1 MSSGKQTSLFSY
13 FKEKRSAEHD
23 EENQV
28 QVSEH
33 EPPPK
38 RKTLD
43 CETSE
48 EAACVFEDK
57 DATSSS
63 DKDNFAGPL
72 KPGAVEAL
80 SDHEKYVLLTKNF
93 TPGEKFVFPK
103 TNKYGRNRSFQLSW
117 LKEYSWLVYCPSEDG
132 GLCRVCMLFSSNSN
146 TGVLANSV
154 MNKLHKAKEILRGHE
169 KTKYHNDALIKV
181 ENFLKTMCC
190 PARSISSMIDSAKI
204 AQIEYNSHREDN
216 NEECAGKN
224 RGNFLSLL
232 KFRVEAGDE
241 IIDEIPSHASF
252 FTILADE
259 ASDVSN
265 TEQLSLS
272 IRFVDE
278 NCNIH
283 EEFLG
288 FLSCERTTGE
298 ALAKLIYEHWSLDIK
313 NCRGQGY
320 DGTACM
326 PSSLRGTQAFIKEK
340 SSKAV
345 FTHCNAHCL
354 NLVIVH
360 SCEIQ
365 MIRNMI
371 GTLNEICLFFK
382 YSPKRNLLLQAVIN
396 NVRPETRR
404 SNLISLCK
412 TRWVERHEAFEVFY
426 SLYKA
431 VVKTVEVITNERLYA
446 EDYGTWQWDQETR
459 TKANGFL
466 TAITQFQF
474 IVTMITERMLMFY
487 QPYLRH
493 RDNVPAFTPLQYYQ
507 RSLCIPLMDHLIVYM
522 NNYFIAEQINVS
534 KLMVL
539 IPEVLLNTKETLDES
554 IEFYQEDLV
563 SPDIIDV
570 ELARWKNKWSNVE
583 E

>member
-1 MSSGKQTSLFSY
+1 M
-13 FKEKRSAEHD
+13 EHMR
-23 EENQV
+23 Q
-28 QVSEH
+28 Q
-33 EPPPK
+33 
-38 RKTLD
+38 
-43 CETSE
+43 
-48 EAACVFEDK
+48 
-57 DATSSS
+57 
-63 DKDNFAGPL
+63 
-72 KPGAVEAL
+72 
-80 SDHEKYVLLTKNF
+80 
-93 TPGEKFVFPK
+93 
-103 TNKYGRNRSFQLSW
+103 
-117 LKEYSWLVYCPSEDG
+117 
-132 GLCRVCMLFSSNSN
+132 
-146 TGVLANSV
+146 
-154 MNKLHKAKEILRGHE
+154 
-169 KTKYHNDALIKV
+169 
-181 ENFLKTMCC
+181 
-190 PARSISSMIDSAKI
+190 
-204 AQIEYNSHREDN
+204 
-216 NEECAGKN
+216 
-224 RGNFLSLL
+224 
-232 KFRVEAGDE
+232 

-474 IVTMITERMLMFY
+474 IVTMIT
-487 QPYLRH
+487 
-493 RDNVPAFTPLQYYQ
+493 YYQ